1 MEYDNL
7 PSLDQLESELKRE
20 KHKKTYGQALRST
33 IFTLIVVAA
42 AAILVVVLFLPVL
55 QITGNSMSPTVK
67 NNDIV
72 AALKKKDYSPGE
84 VIAFYYNNEVMVK
97 RVVATGGDVVTIDS
111 DGVVYVNG
119 TMLREDYITEKN
131 AGVSDIEYPFTVPD
145 GTYFVLGDNRY
156 MSIDSRVSQVG
167 CVDKS
172 LVAGKIILRVWPFT
186 RISVVD

>member
-1 MEYDNL
+1 MDYDNL

-20 KHKKTYGQALRST
+20 KHKKNYGQALRST

-72 AALKKKDYSPGE
+72 AALKKKVYEPGD
-84 VIAFYYNNEVMVK
+84 VIAFYYNNDVMVK
-97 RVVATGGDVVTIDS
+97 RVVATGGDVVTIDA

-131 AGVSDIEYPFTVPD
+131 AGVSDIEYPYTVPSD
-145 GTYFVLGDNRY
+145 TYFVLGDNRY
-156 MSIDSRVSQVG
+156 MSIDSRVSQIG
-167 CVDKS
+167 CIDKS
-172 LVAGKIILRVWPFT
+172 LIAGKLILRVWPLN
-186 RISVVD
+186 RMAIID

>member
-1 MEYDNL
+1 MDYDNL
-7 PSLDQLESELKRE
+7 PSLDQLEGELKRE
-20 KHKKTYGQALRST
+20 KHKKNYGQALRST
-33 IFTLIVVAA
+33 IFTLIIVAA